1 MNRVKML
8 KFLLWKSI
16 HLQMKQN
23 HQKIDNISD
32 YHSAEFEDNTI
43 RFWIYYSA
51 GKGIVVERKPI

>member
-1 MNRVKML
+1 ML

-23 HQKIDNISD
+23 HQKIDTISD
-32 YHSAEFEDNTI
+32 YHSAEFEDTKI